1 MHERAVCTGRSI
13 GDPSASPWRDDLRRG
28 LEFAALD
35 AGGEQPT
42 VGDLPGAMDHGIV
55 GQDHPQRAEERL
67 REVETSQ
74 TEGVL
79 DLLDRKSTRLN
90 SSHRCISYAVF
101 CLKKKTASD

>member
-1 MHERAVCTGRSI
+1 MRERAVCTGRSI

-42 VGDLPGAMDHGIV
+42 VGDLPGAMDHGIA

-79 DLLDRKSTRLN
+79 DLLRGQRVAFELRLRTAVLAGAHTTR
-90 SSHRCISYAVF
+90 HVPG
-101 CLKKKTASD
+101 